1 MNFSRLCYSARSLQ
15 PDLATRVT
23 RKILPTRYLPVVEQ
37 FIEFAVFVQDVC
49 DFDFPEELGNFIK
62 WFGTVAG
69 LEHRESLNGRR
80 SADPVQYTV
89 PNTTR
94 TACLMAAAFV
104 TPG

>member
-1 MNFSRLCYSARSLQ
+1 MNFRRRCFSARSLQ

-23 RKILPTRYLPVVEQ
+23 RKILPTRFLHVVEQ

-49 DFDFPEELGNFIK
+49 DVDFPEELDNYIK
-62 WFGTVAG
+62 WFGTVVG
-69 LEHRESLNGRR
+69 LEHRETLDGRR